1 MKPDWEKL
9 MAEFEDSDTA
19 LVGDVDCTAA
29 GKSLCETV
37 GVKGY
42 PTLKWGDPSNLEDY
56 QGARDYDSLLKFSQ
70 ESLKPVCSPTNID
83 LCDDEMKVEIRRIQD
98 MTDVD
103 LAAVISKEE
112 EKLEEAESTFKAEVQ
127 ELQDKYQALSKAKDD
142 AQAAV
147 KASGLGLMKSVQAAK
162 KKSSGSDEL

>member
-1 MKPDWEKL
+1 
-9 MAEFEDSDTA
+9 MAEFEGSDTA
-19 LVGDVDCTAA
+19 LVGDVDCTAE

-56 QGARDYDSLLKFSQ
+56 QGGRDYDSLLKFSK

-83 LCDDEMKVEIRRIQD
+83 LCDDEKKAEIAKVQAMSDE
-98 MTDVD
+98 D

-112 EKLEEAESTFKAEVQ
+112 EKLEEAEATFKTEVQ
-127 ELQDKYQALSKAKDD
+127 KLQDKYQALSKAKDD

-162 KKSSGSDEL
+162 KKSSASDEL